1 MKTIL
6 FIAISFLFLNV
17 LHAQN
22 NAIKITNLE
31 TNEIVVL
38 NEGQRIRVTTVEGR
52 KHSGKLQ
59 ILDDNSIIV
68 HKTQLTLSEIEK
80 MKAHPLGMTIIT
92 SFVFVYIGSAIAG
105 ISALVAILGSEPI
118 ALVGLI
124 PGGALLYGGFTGT
137 NILQGYHI
145 ADGYSYELVK
155 I

>member
-80 MKAHPLGMTIIT
+80 MKSHPLGQTIIT
-92 SFVFVYIGSAIAG
+92 SFIFIYVGFGLTVTGLLIGAFSDVPAAY
-105 ISALVAILGSEPI
+105 AA
-118 ALVGLI
+118 AI
-124 PGGALLYGGFTGT
+124 PGLGITYFGFTGV